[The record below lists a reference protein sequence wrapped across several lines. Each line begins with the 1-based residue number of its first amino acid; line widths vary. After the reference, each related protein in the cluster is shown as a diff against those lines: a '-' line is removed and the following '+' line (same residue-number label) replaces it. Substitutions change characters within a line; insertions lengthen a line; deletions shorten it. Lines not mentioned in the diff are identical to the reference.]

1 METDMVEAHV
11 LDKTTYFLHLQIKQN
26 RLRIAS
32 LCLWGAILPVP
43 AFAVYSSSEAVGQAL
58 IYPYYTTQTS
68 NGDSYNT
75 YITVVNQ
82 ATDVKAVRVR
92 FREGRAG
99 PEVASFT
106 FVLTPA
112 PTSPIALPTL
122 AGHCAPR
129 V

>member
-1 METDMVEAHV
+1 MVEAHV

-99 PEVASFT
+99 REVASFNL
-106 FVLTPA
+106 FL
-112 PTSPIALPTL
+112 SPGDTWASALATV
-122 AGHCAPR
+122 AGP
-129 V
+129 